1 MLMMC
6 ISMSALCGG
15 TGSTIGTSP
24 NIVMVQIFNSSFPNS
39 PLSFASWLAFAV
51 PQLIICVLVLWI
63 WLQIYYLPI
72 PWKVSSIK
80 ISIQWNTKRK
90 KFIYNALDIYFL
102 FSLMIIDNCRRRKRY
117 CGGT

>member
-51 PQLIICVLVLWI
+51 PQLVICVLVLWI
-63 WLQIYYLPI
+63 WLQIYYLPT
-72 PWKVSSIK
+72 PWKVILIK
-80 ISIQWNTKRK
+80 ISISRCKNK
-90 KFIYNALDIYFL
+90 KKTEINNNALNIY
-102 FSLMIIDNCRRRKRY
+102 S
-117 CGGT
+117 

>member
-63 WLQIYYLPI
+63 WLQIYYLPS
-72 PWKVSSIK
+72 PWKVRLTELGIAG
-80 ISIQWNTKRK
+80 TKKK
-90 KFIYNALDIYFL
+90 KFICNTLSIY
-102 FSLMIIDNCRRRKRY
+102 S
-117 CGGT
+117 